1 MKNKY
6 KQMKHTQY
14 QTTTLYENILEQIIS
29 SGVDK
34 KSITTKHTSAFDEF
48 HVRGREV
55 TKGIFNNIELN
66 DTSQVLDI
74 GCGPGG
80 TCRMIAEKY
89 NCDVTGIDITEEYI
103 RTAKKLSKLTKT
115 DKLTSFLT
123 ADANKL
129 PFINSSFNLII
140 TQHVQM
146 NIEDKERFYSEIS
159 RTIRSGGRFVYYDIF
174 KAIND
179 NNISYPLPWAD
190 NREQSFMAHRTA
202 IHNILASYGFI
213 PETFTN
219 QTQDSSKALQKLL
232 TKIAD
237 GSFNIEGQKLFMGDD
252 TINKLTNLFNQ
263 LNNGTLEME
272 SAVWIKT
279 AL

>member
-1 MKNKY
+1 
-6 KQMKHTQY
+6 MKHTQY
-14 QTTTLYENILEQIIS
+14 HTTTLYENILEQIIS

-34 KSITTKHTSAFDEF
+34 KDITTKHTSVFDEF
-48 HVRGREV
+48 HVRGKEV
-55 TKGIFNNIELN
+55 TKKLFEDIDLN
-66 DTSQVLDI
+66 DTAQVLDI

-89 NCDVTGIDITEEYI
+89 GCDVTGVDITTEYI
-103 RTAKKLSKLTKT
+103 RTAQKLSELTKT
-115 DKLTSFLT
+115 DNLTTFIT

-129 PFINSSFNLII
+129 PFVNSSFNLIV

-146 NIEDKERFYSEIS
+146 NIEDKARFYSEIS
-159 RTIRSGGRFVYYDIF
+159 RTIRSGGRLVYYDIF
-174 KAIND
+174 KT
-179 NNISYPLPWAD
+179 NNNSNITYPLPWAD
-190 NREQSFMAHRTA
+190 NEKQSFMEHRTS

-213 PETFTN
+213 PETFIN
-219 QTQDSSKALQKLL
+219 QTTDSTKALQKLL
-232 TKIAD
+232 NKIAD
-237 GSFNIEGQKLFMGDD
+237 GSFNVKGQQLFMGDYTVD
-252 TINKLTNLFNQ
+252 KLTNLFEM